1 MDWSI
6 NLSLNFWKL
15 YKRGF
20 IDKKVDLKN
29 RKIKFKLNIPY
40 QNVRKLTGK
49 IEPEGSS
56 LHDFEKIENPKKR
69 VSAES
74 LTQLTV

>member
-1 MDWSI
+1 
-6 NLSLNFWKL
+6 
-15 YKRGF
+15 
-20 IDKKVDLKN
+20 VDLKN

-56 LHDFEKIENPKKR
+56 LHDFEKIEIYKKR
-69 VSAES
+69 ISAES